1 MADDVRAMRT
11 AAWEFYRTGA
21 RSDLP
26 WRQPEADGS
35 FDPYKILVSELML
48 QQTQVPRVVPKF
60 AAFVQRFPTTQ
71 RLAEAPLGEVLRA
84 WQGLGYN
91 RRAKFLWQAARTIM
105 EDFEGQ
111 LPQTAA
117 ELIRLPGVGANTA
130 GAILA
135 YAFNQPAVFVET
147 NVRTVCIYHCFRDES
162 AVSDAQVQEAM
173 RAAVAHEPDPR
184 DWYWAIMDYGTYL
197 KQTIGNAARL
207 SASYARQ
214 SAFAGS
220 RRQLRGQVLRSL
232 VEEPRTIAAM
242 SLDANDPRL
251 PDVIATLIDEGLIV
265 RVAGRDTFYALAS

>member
-1 MADDVRAMRT
+1 MADDVQSMRM
-11 AAWEFYRTGA
+11 AVWEFYRMSA
-21 RSDLP
+21 RNDLP

-35 FDPYKILVSELML
+35 FDPYKILVSEIML
-48 QQTQVPRVVPKF
+48 QQTQVSRVAPKF
-60 AAFVQRFPTTQ
+60 AAFLQCFPTIE

-91 RRAKFLWQAARTIM
+91 RRAKFLWQAAHMIV
-105 EDFEGQ
+105 DDLEGL
-111 LPQTAA
+111 LPRAA
-117 ELIRLPGVGANTA
+117 TELVRLPGVGANTA

-162 AVSDAQVQEAM
+162 AVPDAQVQAAM

-184 DWYWAIMDYGTYL
+184 DWYWAVMDYGTYL

-214 SAFAGS
+214 STFAGS

-232 VEEPRTIAAM
+232 VDEPRTIAAM
-242 SLDANDPRL
+242 AVDADDPRL
-251 PDVIATLIDEGLIV
+251 PGVIEALIDEGLIV
-265 RVAGRDTFYALAS
+265 RVGERAALYALAS